1 MRKVFLALII
11 SLTTLQF
18 YSQDQLIDT
27 LYTPQEIMWL
37 QEQGRHIRYAP
48 NPSWGVGDFIDE
60 EGNHRGI
67 VADYIRIFEEK
78 LGITFQKV
86 YYDNWLEIIE
96 GLKNGEVDF
105 VGAIQQ
111 TEERDEFLIFSD
123 NFMHVPLL
131 ILTRNDTEI
140 DPKDLKTNEL
150 ILAGVSGYTSTEYV
164 RNQYPG
170 ILVKEYSDDLT
181 ALLQTSLGNTDG
193 TISDMLSAT
202 YLVQKYGINNLQL
215 GWELDFSWNLRFACR
230 KELPELISIL
240 NKLLQSVSL
249 EEQQEIKEKW
259 VGSFGKNERTFLEKH
274 IELILIFAV
283 ILVILSLMLFTNN
296 TLLRHKVRKS
306 TKELKQQLIEK
317 ERIVVSL
324 KESESKLF
332 ELNHFTSEILLIT
345 DLPAIYQYVTSHL
358 HKRFPKAIIL
368 YVSVNTDNK
377 TTKLEFIAGLE
388 KSLLTKIINLSG
400 FNPVGKEYR
409 LTDLHYNYFK
419 SGNLVEFEGGLSD
432 FAANEY
438 PALAAQTIERLAR
451 INNIYTIGINKDETL
466 LGAIHFFARKNYK
479 IKDEVFIE
487 AIVRQ
492 AGLVIQRVMSRDE
505 LIAAKE
511 KAEES
516 DRLKSLFLQNM
527 SHEVRTPLNAIVGF
541 SQLMAESDIP
551 QEKFREFSGHILTG
565 SEKLTGIIRDIIEM
579 SKIQANQMQVSQS
592 EFDIARLVESVSEK
606 FTEFAIEK
614 KLLLKIKQKIPED
627 KRMITSDKNKMMA
640 VLTHL
645 LDNAIKFTP
654 EGTVEVISDI
664 RNDQLFIQVTD
675 TGIGISR
682 ETQKVIFEP
691 FRQFET
697 EMHRRYGGNGLG
709 LSLVKA
715 HVELLGGAIS
725 LESEINK
732 GTSVSLSFPLDATQ
746 GMPLK
751 KEKAQTINAGAP
763 ESSTNVKIILIAEDE
778 YANYLYLKAII
789 DNGNVTVLHAV
800 NGQEA
805 IDLCRSNN
813 AIDMILMD
821 IKMPV
826 MDGYTAAKLIK
837 EFRPGIPIIAQT
849 AYAMESEKQHF
860 ADVFEDYLIKPIDKK
875 SISKLLENNGYK
887 VNLS

>member
-27 LYTPQEIMWL
+27 LFTPQEIMWL
-37 QEQGRHIRYAP
+37 QEQDRHIRYAP

-67 VADYIRIFEEK
+67 VADYIEIFEEK

-86 YYDNWLEIIE
+86 YFDSWLEIIE
-96 GLKNGEVDF
+96 ELKNGEVDF

-131 ILTRNDTEI
+131 ILTRNGTEI
-140 DPKDLKTNEL
+140 DLEDLKKNEL
-150 ILAGVSGYTSTEYV
+150 ILAGVSGYTSTDYV

-193 TISDMLSAT
+193 TISDMISAT

-259 VGSFGKNERTFLEKH
+259 VGSFGKNENH
-274 IELILIFAV
+274 IELILIFAG
-283 ILVILSLMLFTNN
+283 ILVILFLMVLTNN
-296 TLLRHKVRKS
+296 AVLKNRVRNS
-306 TKELKQQLIEK
+306 TKELNQQLIEK
-317 ERIVVSL
+317 EQMVISV

-332 ELNHFTSEILLIT
+332 ELNHFTSEILLLT
-345 DLPAIYQYVTSHL
+345 DLPAIYQYLTSNL
-358 HKRFPKAIIL
+358 HRRYPKAIIL

-377 TTKLEFIAGLE
+377 TTKFEFVAGLE
-388 KSLLTKIINLSG
+388 KSLLTKFIKLSG
-400 FNPVGKEYR
+400 FDPVGKEYR
-409 LTDLHYNYFK
+409 LTDHHYNYFK
-419 SGNLVEFEGGLSD
+419 SGNFVEFDGGLSD
-432 FAANEY
+432 FAASEF

-466 LGAIHFFARKNYK
+466 LGAIHFFARKNYR

-505 LIAAKE
+505 LTAAKE

-541 SQLMAESDIP
+541 SQLMAESDMSRD
-551 QEKFREFSGHILTG
+551 KFREFSGHILTG

-579 SKIQANQMQVSQS
+579 SQIQTNQMQFSQS
-592 EFDIARLVESVSEK
+592 EFDIAKLVESVLEK
-606 FTEFAIEK
+606 FTEFAGEK
-614 KLLLKIKQKIPED
+614 KLLLKIKQEIPEE
-627 KRMITSDKNKMMA
+627 KRMIISDKDKMKT

-645 LDNAIKFTP
+645 LDNSIKFTP
-654 EGTVEVISDI
+654 KGTVELISDI

-675 TGIGISR
+675 TGIGISP

-715 HVELLGGAIS
+715 YVELLVGAIS
-725 LESEINK
+725 LDSKINN
-732 GTSVSLSFPLDATQ
+732 GTSVTLLFPLDTTTQ
-746 GMPLK
+746 GMSLK
-751 KEKAQTINAGAP
+751 RETVQPSIAGTP
-763 ESSTNVKIILIAEDE
+763 KKSTSTKTILIAEDE

-789 DNGNVTVLHAV
+789 DNKNVTILHAV
-800 NGQEA
+800 DGQEA

-826 MDGYTAAKLIK
+826 MDGYTAAKMIK

-860 ADVFEDYLIKPIDKK
+860 ADVFDDYFTKPIDKK